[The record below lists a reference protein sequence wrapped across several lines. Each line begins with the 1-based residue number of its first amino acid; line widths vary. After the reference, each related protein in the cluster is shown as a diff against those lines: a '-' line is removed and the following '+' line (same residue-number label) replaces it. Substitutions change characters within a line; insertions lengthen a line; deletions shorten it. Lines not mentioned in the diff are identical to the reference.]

1 MKQRF
6 FGTFL
11 LVLTL
16 LGACKSLQE
25 KGTEQYLSG
34 QYQYAIG
41 TFSQI
46 LEEDPDNLEANEI
59 VAESYRLSNR
69 IENSAP
75 YYQKLVEEDPSF
87 NRYFFLGQSLKA
99 QQKTEEAKEAFENSK
114 AFTQDEALLARVQR
128 ELEAIKLAEG
138 IANYWPYHELVN
150 YRELNTP
157 GPDYAPIVSENFLY
171 FTSARQAS
179 GIYPATG
186 MPYTKLFRTR
196 AEDLR
201 VDVSGIRTLP
211 EFQNEEGL
219 NQAAIAISPD

>member
-87 NRYFFLGQSLKA
+87 NRYFFLGQSLKHNRK
-99 QQKTEEAKEAFENSK
+99 QRKPKR
-114 AFTQDEALLARVQR
+114 LLKM
-128 ELEAIKLAEG
+128 LKPTHKMKLFWQG
-138 IANYWPYHELVN
+138 F
-150 YRELNTP
+150 
-157 GPDYAPIVSENFLY
+157 SENWKP
-171 FTSARQAS
+171 S
-179 GIYPATG
+179 
-186 MPYTKLFRTR
+186 
-196 AEDLR
+196 
-201 VDVSGIRTLP
+201 
-211 EFQNEEGL
+211 N
-219 NQAAIAISPD
+219 